1 MIKAFFTNSTGIL
14 TSRILGFIRDIMTAS
29 FLGANI
35 YSDIFFVAFKL
46 PNLFRRVF
54 AEGAFSQAFIPS
66 LTFAKNRSKFSFE
79 IFFWLLAIIFAL
91 SIFVNIFSYFVT
103 YIMAFGFDEETKLI
117 ASPLVAINFYY
128 LNFIFAVSF
137 LSGMLHYKNHFATSA
152 FSTGLLNIAL
162 IVALLLSENMEKLD
176 MVYYLSY
183 AVLVGGLLQ
192 LLVHLY
198 TSKKLGVCK
207 ILIAGYKSKKDS
219 SEDTNRFKKAFFP
232 AIFASSA
239 SHLSAFLDTF
249 LASFLV
255 AGSISYL
262 YYANRILQLPLALFA
277 IAVAMALFPSI
288 SKAIHKN
295 DKQRAIE
302 LLKKSSWILLYLL
315 SFSTI
320 AATLLSKEIIWFL
333 FERGEFTPE
342 DTATT
347 AFVLAMYM
355 IGLLPFGLAKIFS
368 LWHFANH
375 NQKEVAKI
383 TAISLVANI
392 ILSLALIVPLKSAG
406 LALASSISGFVL
418 FYLNYKLYKEDA
430 KEEIFLNKKMFLFVL
445 CIIAFTATIELF
457 KYCLYHFNII

>member
-66 LTFAKNRSKFSFE
+66 LTFAKNRSRFSFE

-137 LSGMLHYKNHFATSA
+137 LTGMLHYKNHFATSA

-198 TSKKLGVCK
+198 TSKKLGICK

-302 LLKKSSWILLYLL
+302 LLKKSSWVLLYLL

-333 FERGEFTPE
+333 FERGEFTTQ
-342 DTATT
+342 DTETT

-418 FYLNYKLYKEDA
+418 FYLNYKLYKKDA

-445 CIIAFTATIELF
+445 CIIAFTAAIELF
-457 KYCLYHFNII
+457 KYYLYHFNII